1 MLVYWV
7 KTIWAK
13 GGGISPSWSPTI
25 IFSEKKSGIL
35 NNLSLD
41 RIHAQCLKLHK
52 CATKIY
58 IMGVV
63 DSSVVYEG
71 PSFTVNTTPLKG
83 EVRKLPDVNGRRHMY
98 QVFIFIPFSSLS
110 GPILNTQLSLNVSP
124 SAKSILLRLLLQ
136 SRLKIKCFA
145 LRDKKCICV
154 DKFCPNYAKS

>member
-1 MLVYWV
+1 MRMRMITMVLKSHVCVLQICVHKYCS
-7 KTIWAK
+7 KT
-13 GGGISPSWSPTI
+13 S
-25 IFSEKKSGIL
+25 FYL
-35 NNLSLD
+35 C
-41 RIHAQCLKLHK
+41 IHAHCLKLHK
-52 CATKIY
+52 YATKIY